1 MLLKKQR
8 EREALQAELQK
19 KLKEDQRRM
28 NEARDRLRI
37 KKLQEIL
44 GTDITDLKILEQM
57 LADKLERERREY
69 LDEQDAA

>member
-1 MLLKKQR
+1 M
-8 EREALQAELQK
+8 QAELQK
-19 KLKEDQRRM
+19 KLKEEQRRM

-69 LDEQDAA
+69 MDEQDAA